1 MSNFKK
7 WDLAVWTPVSLCITG
22 IERNDLFMANVLRTL
37 QNYYVQNIMPEGL
50 TRKIET
56 NSALKISYG
65 QKDKL

>member
-1 MSNFKK
+1 M
-7 WDLAVWTPVSLCITG
+7 WTPMSLCITE

-56 NSALKISYG
+56 SSALKISDG
-65 QKDKL
+65 QKEKL

>member
-1 MSNFKK
+1 M
-7 WDLAVWTPVSLCITG
+7 WAPMSLCITE

-56 NSALKISYG
+56 SSALKISDG
-65 QKDKL
+65 QKEKL